1 MTVRF
6 SDGSVYE
13 HKGQINFVDVSVDKS
28 TDTVIVRATIPNP
41 DDALIDGQLVRVN
54 VDTGAPIEKIVIPQG
69 ALIADQ
75 QGPYVFAVE
84 DGKAVV
90 RRVKPGKEVGA
101 NVSIDSGLKAG
112 EQIVVEGIQG
122 IRPGVRVLA
131 SPIPPESRS

>member
-1 MTVRF
+1 MAVVNHGRHGPLAGEAKREATRRWRCRRANLTGPVRGCIF
-6 SDGSVYE
+6 RCFPCVPW
-13 HKGQINFVDVSVDKS
+13 F
-28 TDTVIVRATIPNP
+28 
-41 DDALIDGQLVRVN
+41 
-54 VDTGAPIEKIVIPQG
+54 
-69 ALIADQ
+69 
-75 QGPYVFAVE
+75 PYVFAVE

-90 RRVKPGKEVGA
+90 RRVKPGEEVGA